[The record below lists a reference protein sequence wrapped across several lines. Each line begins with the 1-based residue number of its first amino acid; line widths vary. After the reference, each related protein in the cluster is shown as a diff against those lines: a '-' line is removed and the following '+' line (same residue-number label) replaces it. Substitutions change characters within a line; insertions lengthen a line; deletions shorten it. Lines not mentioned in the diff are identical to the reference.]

1 MPAATP
7 AMIRRSVRRTSRRPA
22 LGPEPTPGPAGA
34 GGGGRVW
41 VAAPG
46 DGGRGSVGVDPGGVG
61 AWSPG
66 GAWGGR
72 SDMVDSSERLV
83 DLVPAAWTGG
93 RPAAIGDDPRR
104 SPIRGGAAQGRPP
117 WPRSPAH
124 ATMAGSTSTHATE
137 ASPTATQV
145 PQRPA
150 TSAAIVRSRTNRVL
164 LGVAGGLG
172 ERLGVDPVLVR
183 VAFAV
188 LAIAGGA
195 GLVLYLLAWAFSVEP
210 DTEGV
215 LRRPVRRPRARQA
228 LALGMVVLG
237 TLLLLREL
245 GLWFGDQIVWP
256 IALAAAGSAVIW
268 ARSDDRERARWLPG
282 NPIEALFTGRVGLIR
297 ILVGGLLVGSGLGLG
312 FANTGPDLAAAAD
325 ALAGVAITL
334 IGLGLI
340 FGPWATRMASQL
352 AEERR
357 GRIRSEAR
365 AEMAAHLHDSV
376 LHTLALIQRAD
387 ASPEVVGLA
396 RRQERELRAWLYRVP
411 VPPEGRLRPAVEAI
425 ASRVE
430 QRHDVS
436 VDIVVVGDAPLDDAG
451 RALVD
456 ACQEAAFNA
465 ARHSGAPLV
474 SVYVEVEPDELTGF
488 VRDEGKG
495 FDPDQVPTDRR
506 GIADSIRGRIR
517 RHGGSVSIVSSPGE
531 GTEVQLR
538 LPRSEV

>member
-1 MPAATP
+1 MA
-7 AMIRRSVRRTSRRPA
+7 
-22 LGPEPTPGPAGA
+22 GPSGA
-34 GGGGRVW
+34 CHH
-41 VAAPG
+41 
-46 DGGRGSVGVDPGGVG
+46 DPGGH
-61 AWSPG
+61 
-66 GAWGGR
+66 
-72 SDMVDSSERLV
+72 
-83 DLVPAAWTGG
+83 
-93 RPAAIGDDPRR
+93 RR
-104 SPIRGGAAQGRPP
+104 HVWRRGI
-117 WPRSPAH
+117 
-124 ATMAGSTSTHATE
+124 
-137 ASPTATQV
+137 TATQV

-150 TSAAIVRSRTNRVL
+150 SSAAIVRSRDNRVL

-195 GLVLYLLAWAFSVEP
+195 GLALYLLAWAVSVEP
-210 DTEGV
+210 DGELV
-215 LRRPVRRPRARQA
+215 RDRPVRRPAARQA
-228 LALGMVVLG
+228 FALGLVVLG
-237 TLLLLREL
+237 SLLLLREI

-268 ARSDDRERARWLPG
+268 ARGEDRDRARWGFLPG

-297 ILVGGLLVGSGLGLG
+297 ILGGALLVASGLGLG
-312 FANTGPDLAAAAD
+312 FANTGPDLAAASD
-325 ALAGVAITL
+325 VLLGVAITL

-340 FGPWATRMASQL
+340 FGPWATRLVNQL

-396 RRQERELRAWLYRVP
+396 RRQERELRAWLYRAP

-425 ASRVE
+425 ATRVE
-430 QRHDVS
+430 QRHNVP

-465 ARHSGAPLV
+465 ARHSGASLV
-474 SVYVEVEPDELTGF
+474 SVYVEVEDDELTGF

-517 RHGGSVSIVSSPGE
+517 RHGGAVTILSSPGE

-538 LPRSEV
+538 LPRSQS

>member
-1 MPAATP
+1 M
-7 AMIRRSVRRTSRRPA
+7 
-22 LGPEPTPGPAGA
+22 
-34 GGGGRVW
+34 
-41 VAAPG
+41 
-46 DGGRGSVGVDPGGVG
+46 
-61 AWSPG
+61 
-66 GAWGGR
+66 
-72 SDMVDSSERLV
+72 
-83 DLVPAAWTGG
+83 
-93 RPAAIGDDPRR
+93 
-104 SPIRGGAAQGRPP
+104 PP
-117 WPRSPAH
+117 WPGG
-124 ATMAGSTSTHATE
+124 TTTHPTE

-150 TSAAIVRSRTNRVL
+150 SSAAIVRSRTNRVL

-188 LAIAGGA
+188 LALAGGA
-195 GLVLYLLAWAFSVEP
+195 GVVLYLLAWAFSVEP
-210 DTEGV
+210 DTEGAV
-215 LRRPVRRPRARQA
+215 GRPVRRPSPRQA

-268 ARSDDRERARWLPG
+268 ARGDDRARWLPG

-297 ILVGGLLVGSGLGLG
+297 IVVGGLLVFAGLGLG
-312 FANTGPDLAAAAD
+312 FANTGANLAAAGD
-325 ALAGVAITL
+325 ALLGVAVTL

-340 FGPWATRMASQL
+340 FGPWATRLANQL

-396 RRQERELRAWLYRVP
+396 RRQERELRAWLYRAP
-411 VPPEGRLRPAVEAI
+411 EPPEGRLRPAVEAI
-425 ASRVE
+425 ATRVE
-430 QRHDVS
+430 QRHNVP

-517 RHGGSVSIVSSPGE
+517 RHGGSVTITSSPGE

-538 LPRSEV
+538 LPRSQSS

>member
-1 MPAATP
+1 M
-7 AMIRRSVRRTSRRPA
+7 
-22 LGPEPTPGPAGA
+22 
-34 GGGGRVW
+34 
-41 VAAPG
+41 
-46 DGGRGSVGVDPGGVG
+46 
-61 AWSPG
+61 
-66 GAWGGR
+66 
-72 SDMVDSSERLV
+72 
-83 DLVPAAWTGG
+83 
-93 RPAAIGDDPRR
+93 
-104 SPIRGGAAQGRPP
+104 PP
-117 WPRSPAH
+117 WPPGTTPHQTRRRA
-124 ATMAGSTSTHATE
+124 
-137 ASPTATQV
+137 PTATQQV

-150 TSAAIVRSRTNRVL
+150 SPAAIVRSRDNRVL

-188 LAIAGGA
+188 LAIAGGS
-195 GLVLYLLAWAFSVEP
+195 GVVLYLLAWAVSVEP
-210 DTEGV
+210 DDE
-215 LRRPVRRPRARQA
+215 LARARPPRRPSARQA
-228 LALGMVVLG
+228 VALGLVVLG
-237 TLLLLREL
+237 SMLLLREV
-245 GLWFGDQIVWP
+245 GLWFGDRIVWP

-268 ARSDDRERARWLPG
+268 ARSDDRDRARWARLPG
-282 NPIEALFTGRVGLIR
+282 NPIEAMFTGRVGLIR
-297 ILVGGLLVGSGLGLG
+297 VVVGGLLVASGLGLG
-312 FANTGPDLAAAAD
+312 FANTGADLAAAGD
-325 ALAGVAITL
+325 ALLGVAITV

-340 FGPWATRMASQL
+340 FGPWATRLAAQL

-396 RRQERELRAWLYRVP
+396 RRQERELRAWLYRAP

-425 ASRVE
+425 ATRVE
-430 QRHDVS
+430 QRHNVP
-436 VDIVVVGDAPLDDAG
+436 VDIVVVGDAPLDEAG

-474 SVYVEVEPDELTGF
+474 SVYVEVEPDQLTGF

-495 FDPDQVPTDRR
+495 FDPDEVPSDRR

-517 RHGGSVSIVSSPGE
+517 RRGGTVTILSAPGE

-538 LPRSEV
+538 LPRSQSS

>member
-1 MPAATP
+1 
-7 AMIRRSVRRTSRRPA
+7 
-22 LGPEPTPGPAGA
+22 
-34 GGGGRVW
+34 
-41 VAAPG
+41 
-46 DGGRGSVGVDPGGVG
+46 
-61 AWSPG
+61 
-66 GAWGGR
+66 
-72 SDMVDSSERLV
+72 
-83 DLVPAAWTGG
+83 
-93 RPAAIGDDPRR
+93 
-104 SPIRGGAAQGRPP
+104 
-117 WPRSPAH
+117 
-124 ATMAGSTSTHATE
+124 MAGRHHHPPTE

-172 ERLGVDPVLVR
+172 ERLGVDPALVR

-188 LAIAGGA
+188 LALAGGA
-195 GLVLYLLAWAFSVEP
+195 GVILYLLAWAFSVEP
-210 DTEGV
+210 DTGGAV
-215 LRRPVRRPRARQA
+215 GRPVRRPSPRQA

-268 ARSDDRERARWLPG
+268 ARGDDRARWLPS

-297 ILVGGLLVGSGLGLG
+297 ILVGGLLVFSGLGLG
-312 FANTGPDLAAAAD
+312 FANTGANLAAAGD
-325 ALAGVAITL
+325 ALLGVAVTL

-340 FGPWATRMASQL
+340 FGPWATRLANQL

-430 QRHDVS
+430 QRHDVP

-495 FDPDQVPTDRR
+495 FDPEAVPTDRR

-517 RHGGSVSIVSSPGE
+517 RHGGSVTIISSPGE

-538 LPRSEV
+538 LPRSQSS

>member
-1 MPAATP
+1 MPPATP

-22 LGPEPTPGPAGA
+22 LGPGATGA
-34 GGGGRVW
+34 GGGNAW
-41 VAAPG
+41 VAVAA
-46 DGGRGSVGVDPGGVG
+46 GGRGSVGVGPGGVG

-72 SDMVDSSERLV
+72 SDMVDSSERLG
-83 DLVPAAWTGG
+83 DLAPAAWTGA
-93 RPAAIGDDPRR
+93 RPAAIGDDPRG
-104 SPIRGGAAQGRPP
+104 SPIPTDAAQGPPP
-117 WPRSPAH
+117 WPWPPPH
-124 ATMAGSTSTHATE
+124 ATMAGMARSHPTE

-150 TSAAIVRSRTNRVL
+150 SSAAIVRSRTNRVL

-188 LAIAGGA
+188 LALAGGA

-210 DTEGV
+210 DTEGA
-215 LRRPVRRPRARQA
+215 RRPVRRPRARQA

-312 FANTGPDLAAAAD
+312 FANTGADLAATGD
-325 ALAGVAITL
+325 VLLGVAVTL

-340 FGPWATRMASQL
+340 FGPWATRLANQL

-396 RRQERELRAWLYRVP
+396 RRQERELRAWLYRAP

-425 ASRVE
+425 ATRVE
-430 QRHDVS
+430 QRHNVPVDV
-436 VDIVVVGDAPLDDAG
+436 VVVGDAPLDEAG

-456 ACQEAAFNA
+456 ACQEAALNA

-474 SVYVEVEPDELTGF
+474 SIYVEVEPDELTGF

-506 GIADSIRGRIR
+506 GIADAIRGRIR
-517 RHGGSVSIVSSPGE
+517 RHGGTVSILSSPGE

-538 LPRSEV
+538 LPRSPSS

>member
-1 MPAATP
+1 M
-7 AMIRRSVRRTSRRPA
+7 
-22 LGPEPTPGPAGA
+22 
-34 GGGGRVW
+34 
-41 VAAPG
+41 
-46 DGGRGSVGVDPGGVG
+46 
-61 AWSPG
+61 
-66 GAWGGR
+66 
-72 SDMVDSSERLV
+72 
-83 DLVPAAWTGG
+83 
-93 RPAAIGDDPRR
+93 
-104 SPIRGGAAQGRPP
+104 PP
-117 WPRSPAH
+117 WPGG
-124 ATMAGSTSTHATE
+124 TTTHQTE

-172 ERLGVDPVLVR
+172 ERLGVDPALVR

-188 LAIAGGA
+188 LALAGGA
-195 GLVLYLLAWAFSVEP
+195 GVVLYLLAWAFSVEP
-210 DTEGV
+210 DAEGAV
-215 LRRPVRRPRARQA
+215 RRPVRRPSPRQA

-268 ARSDDRERARWLPG
+268 ARGDDRARWLPG

-297 ILVGGLLVGSGLGLG
+297 ILVGGLLVFSGLGLG
-312 FANTGPDLAAAAD
+312 FANTGANLAAAGD
-325 ALAGVAITL
+325 ALLGVAVTL

-340 FGPWATRMASQL
+340 FGPWATRLANQL

-376 LHTLALIQRAD
+376 LHTLALIQRA
-387 ASPEVVGLA
+387 ASSPEVVALA
-396 RRQERELRAWLYRVP
+396 RRQERELRAWLYAPP

-425 ASRVE
+425 ATRVE
-430 QRHDVS
+430 QLHNVPVDV
-436 VDIVVVGDAPLDDAG
+436 VVVGDAPLDAPG

-465 ARHSGAPLV
+465 ARHSGASLV
-474 SVYVEVEPDELTGF
+474 SVYVEVEDDQLTGF

-495 FDPDQVPTDRR
+495 FDPEQVPADRR
-506 GIADSIRGRIR
+506 GIADSIRGRMQ
-517 RHGGSVSIVSSPGE
+517 RHGGTATISSSPGE

-538 LPRSEV
+538 IPRAGP

>member
-1 MPAATP
+1 MAGPSGPCHHGPPGIPA
-7 AMIRRSVRRTSRRPA
+7 RVRRRA
-22 LGPEPTPGPAGA
+22 
-34 GGGGRVW
+34 
-41 VAAPG
+41 
-46 DGGRGSVGVDPGGVG
+46 
-61 AWSPG
+61 
-66 GAWGGR
+66 
-72 SDMVDSSERLV
+72 
-83 DLVPAAWTGG
+83 
-93 RPAAIGDDPRR
+93 
-104 SPIRGGAAQGRPP
+104 
-117 WPRSPAH
+117 
-124 ATMAGSTSTHATE
+124 
-137 ASPTATQV
+137 PTATEV

-150 TSAAIVRSRTNRVL
+150 GPAVLVRSRDNRVL

-172 ERLGVDPVLVR
+172 ERLGVDPVLIR

-188 LAIAGGA
+188 LAVSGGA
-195 GLVLYLLAWAFSVEP
+195 GILLYLLAWAFSVEP
-210 DTEGV
+210 DADQARERPI
-215 LRRPVRRPRARQA
+215 RRPAARQA
-228 LALGMVVLG
+228 IALGLVVLG
-237 TLLLLREL
+237 SLLLLREI

-256 IALAAAGSAVIW
+256 IALAAAGSAIIW
-268 ARSDDRERARWLPG
+268 ARSDDRDRARWPRLSG

-297 ILVGGLLVGSGLGLG
+297 ILVGGLLVASGLGLG

-325 ALAGVAITL
+325 ALVGVAITL

-340 FGPWATRMASQL
+340 FGPWATRLASQL

-376 LHTLALIQRAD
+376 LHTLALIQRTD

-396 RRQERELRAWLYRVP
+396 RRQERELRAWLYRAP
-411 VPPEGRLRPAVEAI
+411 VPHEGRLRPAVEEI
-425 ASRVE
+425 ATRVE
-430 QRHDVS
+430 QRHNVPVDV
-436 VDIVVVGDAPLDDAG
+436 VVVGDAPLDDAG

-495 FDPDQVPTDRR
+495 FDPEAVPTDRR

-517 RHGGSVSIVSSPGE
+517 RHGGSVTILSSPGE

-538 LPRSEV
+538 LPRSQQ

>member
-1 MPAATP
+1 M
-7 AMIRRSVRRTSRRPA
+7 
-22 LGPEPTPGPAGA
+22 
-34 GGGGRVW
+34 
-41 VAAPG
+41 
-46 DGGRGSVGVDPGGVG
+46 
-61 AWSPG
+61 
-66 GAWGGR
+66 
-72 SDMVDSSERLV
+72 
-83 DLVPAAWTGG
+83 
-93 RPAAIGDDPRR
+93 
-104 SPIRGGAAQGRPP
+104 PP
-117 WPRSPAH
+117 WPPSI
-124 ATMAGSTSTHATE
+124 STHATE

-188 LAIAGGA
+188 LAVAGGA

-210 DTEGV
+210 ETEGV
-215 LRRPVRRPRARQA
+215 RRPPVRRARPRQA

-268 ARSDDRERARWLPG
+268 ARGDDRERARWLPG

-297 ILVGGLLVGSGLGLG
+297 ILVGGLLVASGLGLG
-312 FANTGPDLAAAAD
+312 FANTGADLAAAGD
-325 ALAGVAITL
+325 VLLGVAVTL

-340 FGPWATRMASQL
+340 FGPWATRLANQL

-387 ASPEVVGLA
+387 ASPE
-396 RRQERELRAWLYRVP
+396 
-411 VPPEGRLRPAVEAI
+411 GRLRPAVEAI

-430 QRHDVS
+430 QRHDVP

-495 FDPDQVPTDRR
+495 FDPDAVPTDRR

-517 RHGGSVSIVSSPGE
+517 RHGGTVTILTAPGE

-538 LPRSEV
+538 LPRGQG

>member
-1 MPAATP
+1 
-7 AMIRRSVRRTSRRPA
+7 
-22 LGPEPTPGPAGA
+22 
-34 GGGGRVW
+34 
-41 VAAPG
+41 
-46 DGGRGSVGVDPGGVG
+46 
-61 AWSPG
+61 
-66 GAWGGR
+66 
-72 SDMVDSSERLV
+72 
-83 DLVPAAWTGG
+83 
-93 RPAAIGDDPRR
+93 
-104 SPIRGGAAQGRPP
+104 
-117 WPRSPAH
+117 
-124 ATMAGSTSTHATE
+124 MAGWSGACHHGPTAPHRAWRR
-137 ASPTATQV
+137 APTATQV
-145 PQRPA
+145 PHRPA
-150 TSAAIVRSRTNRVL
+150 NPAAIVRSRDNRVL

-188 LAIAGGA
+188 LAIAGGS
-195 GLVLYLLAWAFSVEP
+195 GVVLYLFAWAISVEP
-210 DTEGV
+210 DDEAA
-215 LRRPVRRPRARQA
+215 RYRPVRRPAARQA
-228 LALGMVVLG
+228 FALGLVVLG
-237 TLLLLREL
+237 TMLLLREI
-245 GLWFGDQIVWP
+245 GLWFGDRLVWP

-268 ARSDDRERARWLPG
+268 ARSDDRDRARWARIPG
-282 NPIEALFTGRVGLIR
+282 NPIEAMFTGRVGLIR
-297 ILVGGLLVGSGLGLG
+297 IVGGGLLVAAGLGLG
-312 FANTGPDLAAAAD
+312 FANTAPDLAAAGD
-325 ALAGVAITL
+325 ALLGVAITL
-334 IGLGLI
+334 IGLVLI
-340 FGPWATRMASQL
+340 FGPWATRLLHQL
-352 AEERR
+352 SEERR

-396 RRQERELRAWLYRVP
+396 RRQERELRAWLYRAP

-425 ASRVE
+425 ATRVE
-430 QRHDVS
+430 QRHNVP

-517 RHGGSVSIVSSPGE
+517 RHGGSVTIISSPGE

-538 LPRSEV
+538 LPRSQSS